1 MENFCFHL
9 GNKMTVKSYATIA
22 KKFLSAYVFQREISL
37 LPHANIRI
45 SIINLQPTEICC
57 HENSSTIPIII
68 FQKEKL

>member
-1 MENFCFHL
+1 MDN
-9 GNKMTVKSYATIA
+9 GKSVKSYAKIP

-45 SIINLQPTEICC
+45 SIINLQPTEICY

-68 FQKEKL
+68 LQKEKL